1 MELAMMGHW
10 QKQTELWV
18 EPINLGRRIPRD
30 HLLRKINKV
39 LDLGFVR
46 REVAGFYGSNGHV
59 SVDPVIIIKLMLLLF
74 LDDVRS
80 ERELMRIVPLRL
92 DYLWFLGYGLEDEI
106 PTHSVLSKAR
116 KRWGGQVF
124 ERLFARSVEQCVAAG
139 LVDGSK
145 LYFDASLVAAN
156 ASRNSVIEVVVRR
169 EVSKLEEQE
178 QEEDQD
184 FGSSGGSV
192 NRKLRSTT
200 DPDSTVVRH
209 QQGKPTPSYKNH
221 RALDDKA
228 GVVTAITTTTGAI
241 DEASEL
247 IELIERHER
256 VTAAKT
262 KVAVADSRYGNTAN
276 LIALAQREIRAHVAD
291 LRSKLRNA
299 RSQGIYPPERFVYQ
313 TETDDYRCPAGEILY
328 RHHFVA
334 RRGYYEYRPKR
345 GTCAGCRLREFC
357 TRDQNGRTLKRY
369 AGQELLDK
377 ARQQS
382 HSPQARSDRKRGN
395 GFKSATSPRQ
405 PFSTALSELAGAD
418 CGDKAFRIT

>member
-1 MELAMMGHW
+1 MMGHW

-18 EPINLGRRIPRD
+18 EPINLGRRIAPD
-30 HLLRKINKV
+30 HLLRKINEV

-46 REVAGFYGSNGHV
+46 REVAGSYGSNGHV
-59 SVDPVIIIKLMLLLF
+59 SVDPVIIIKLMLLFF

-106 PTHSVLSKAR
+106 PNHSVLSKAR
-116 KRWGGQVF
+116 KRWGAEVF
-124 ERLFARSVEQCVAAG
+124 ERLFARSVEQCLEAG
-139 LVDGSK
+139 LVDGHK
-145 LYFDASLVAAN
+145 LYIDASLVAAN

-178 QEEDQD
+178 QEDDQD
-184 FGSSGGSV
+184 SGSSRGGSV

-228 GVVTAITTTTGAI
+228 GVVTAVTTTTGAV

-291 LRSKLRNA
+291 LRSKLRNP
-299 RSQGIYPPERFVYQ
+299 RSQGIYPPERFIYQ
-313 TETDDYRCPAGEILY
+313 PETDCYRCPAGEILS
-328 RHHFVA
+328 RHHFVS

-345 GTCAGCRLREFC
+345 GTCAGCGSSARGIRTDALSSAMP
-357 TRDQNGRTLKRY
+357 TRSSWTKR
-369 AGQELLDK
+369 ASKLT
-377 ARQQS
+377 A
-382 HSPQARSDRKRGN
+382 RKRGV
-395 GFKSATSPRQ
+395 T
-405 PFSTALSELAGAD
+405 AGAGSGVSRAQL
-418 CGDKAFRIT
+418 CRGRRAARL

>member
-1 MELAMMGHW
+1 MMGHW

-116 KRWGGQVF
+116 KRWGAQVF

-145 LYFDASLVAAN
+145 LYLDASLVAAN

-178 QEEDQD
+178 PEEDQD
-184 FGSSGGSV
+184 SGSSGGSV

-247 IELIERHER
+247 IELIERDLTPICPNISPIQASER
-256 VTAAKT
+256 GFKWEATVQNLEPGE
-262 KVAVADSRYGNTAN
+262 AVLIHMASVCDRSGSRSRPRSQPPRMRVPSG
-276 LIALAQREIRAHVAD
+276 AHC
-291 LRSKLRNA
+291 KRNA
-299 RSQGIYPPERFVYQ
+299 PSV
-313 TETDDYRCPAGEILY
+313 
-328 RHHFVA
+328 
-334 RRGYYEYRPKR
+334 
-345 GTCAGCRLREFC
+345 
-357 TRDQNGRTLKRY
+357 
-369 AGQELLDK
+369 
-377 ARQQS
+377 
-382 HSPQARSDRKRGN
+382 
-395 GFKSATSPRQ
+395 
-405 PFSTALSELAGAD
+405 
-418 CGDKAFRIT
+418 